1 MTELVAVN
9 VPVKEEKKEERKP
22 VMLRPAFY
30 KLLSKVYSQFRIK
43 ENKLVLIPQTGDL
56 NVFIAEYYMFLQQ
69 VIHIKESFKLAK
81 GAKMT
86 QEQKDKVPTEQQF
99 IDKFFKNH
107 RDTQMIAQVDEYL
120 PTQQYIKEI
129 AMCMQN
135 DFETGLVDMSRKTR
149 IDVDGDKYKEYEKFM
164 ENRDKLKAI
173 YGIKP
178 GFEGCVHLSIKS
190 PVVKSEFIEALHAK
204 KMYTRIKQI
213 ARKLFQDKT
222 YVEKINKKL
231 ETLGLTATN
240 EQRISG
246 IVDCIDSIMFELKTK
261 QREVDKLNEE
271 KKKREEIERIER
283 KKIADDRREQNKI
296 LKKEGKPVIKAPEK
310 VKPPKKERSKESP
323 KLVYKTVEEYFEM
336 YKQWTTKSF
345 KGPEVEPFNVNS
357 YIKKFVDSRSTEV
370 PFDILT
376 IR

>member
-178 GFEGCVHLSIKS
+178 GFEG
-190 PVVKSEFIEALHAK
+190 
-204 KMYTRIKQI
+204 R
-213 ARKLFQDKT
+213 AR
-222 YVEKINKKL
+222 
-231 ETLGLTATN
+231 
-240 EQRISG
+240 R
-246 IVDCIDSIMFELKTK
+246 
-261 QREVDKLNEE
+261 
-271 KKKREEIERIER
+271 
-283 KKIADDRREQNKI
+283 
-296 LKKEGKPVIKAPEK
+296 GK
-310 VKPPKKERSKESP
+310 
-323 KLVYKTVEEYFEM
+323 
-336 YKQWTTKSF
+336 
-345 KGPEVEPFNVNS
+345 
-357 YIKKFVDSRSTEV
+357 
-370 PFDILT
+370 
-376 IR
+376 